1 MADPSLWVGHPFPTF
16 QPSQFL
22 SILAPI
28 FRVWVD
34 LVYCLCLSP
43 ALWPRGPQRG
53 AWTHLSPRASLS
65 GWGDICTNSHAVEG
79 GSLDYDGLEGEEPRH
94 KTHQCAPSAHTT
106 SILVLFCS
114 ES

>member
-1 MADPSLWVGHPFPTF
+1 M
-16 QPSQFL
+16 
-22 SILAPI
+22 
-28 FRVWVD
+28 
-34 LVYCLCLSP
+34 
-43 ALWPRGPQRG
+43 
-53 AWTHLSPRASLS
+53 
-65 GWGDICTNSHAVEG
+65 NSHAVEG